1 MAGLIWAGIGQGI
14 ANAGA
19 TAANIGVRDYE
30 MRESARLRREDKE
43 EDRAWREEQKDIDRD
58 RQDERDR
65 MYRRTAEQQA
75 AASKGTSGMKGVD
88 PADIAPGGKLATAF
102 AAELG
107 MTAPEYERQYNAMKT
122 GDMAAFKKEREVGMV
137 ADDTYGPQPITEKY
151 LPEGFEKEF
160 AAKSKAIGALA
171 MVYATAGESKN
182 IAEAR
187 QIGLVTNA
195 MTGLQE
201 GTLDVTKAAQIA
213 AVGKGTAPFAGDS
226 NLTRNVFKGET
237 TLTGIGEEEKKKK
250 TAEAGQATT
259 AAAENT
265 AQAATQTKL
274 GAKYDKDIEKMA
286 EEIKEIKEKT
296 AEAAARTA
304 KIKAETGQV
313 GKDSGKDGG
322 KDSGKTQE
330 RLSTVINSA
339 NATITSLQNSSKG
352 NTAESKATWERQ
364 MADAVAMRDQ
374 AIALQKEALS
384 GRAEPSPPP
393 PPPAAAA
400 AKGGAPKKVSKA
412 EYDALPSGAQ
422 YIDPTGQLRT
432 KK

>member
-1 MAGLIWAGIGQGI
+1 MAGLIWAGIGKGI
-14 ANAGA
+14 ADAGA

-30 MRESARLRREDKE
+30 MREASRLRRDEKE
-43 EDRAWREEQKDIDRD
+43 EDRTWREEQKDIDRD

-65 MYRRTAEQQA
+65 MYRKTVEQQTA
-75 AASKGTSGMKGVD
+75 GNKGTSGMKGVD

-122 GDMAAFKKEREVGMV
+122 GDLSAFKTETKDIGKVLDNEYGEQTLTERVV
-137 ADDTYGPQPITEKY
+137 
-151 LPEGFEKEF
+151 PEGFQKEF
-160 AAKSKAIGALA
+160 QAKSKAIGALS
-171 MVYATAGESKN
+171 MIYATASEAKN

-187 QIGLVTNA
+187 QTGLVTGA
-195 MTGLQE
+195 ME
-201 GTLDVTKAAQIA
+201 GAQAGGDVTKAAQLA
-213 AVGKGTAPFAGDS
+213 AISKGHVPYAGDS
-226 NLTRNVFKGET
+226 NVTRNVFTGDTKET
-237 TLTGIGEEEKKKK
+237 TVGTATIGEKG
-250 TAEAGQATT
+250 ALAAQAT
-259 AAAENT
+259 AGAAENT

-296 AEAAARTA
+296 AEAAARTG

-313 GKDSGKDGG
+313 GKEGG
-322 KDSGKTQE
+322 KDHEKRQE

-384 GRAEPSPPP
+384 GRAESP

-400 AKGGAPKKVSKA
+400 TTAKGGAPKKVSKA